1 MMRKHVGSAPYS
13 IARLDAQLAAPD
25 VRDRLRLLVAAG
37 VVEIRRPAA

>member
-1 MMRKHVGSAPYS
+1 MLHRLRTEGESAG
-13 IARLDAQLAAPD
+13 LDAQLASPA